1 MFLYFQKYVERMTTK
16 KDNLENF
23 FDDLDNF
30 WWFDFN
36 NEVWFEEEN
45 KDLDSLEEKKSK
57 KEKKQKTKD
66 LKGDNNLD
74 WFFDDVDNDN
84 SNIEDN
90 ENDLDNENNNLEDE
104 NEVDDVDSDDSEDEN
119 DDNNENFQSIW
130 NLLWEYSDKNEDL
143 SFLDEDWD
151 DNEWND
157 EDDNEIEDENE
168 DNNEEDD
175 DSDNDNND
183 DTNND
188 TEKDE
193 DFWWSNNDFDE
204 EDEDNSFNDDWEDDN
219 ELEDNEDSN
228 DEDYNWEED
237 DNDYTWDDSEEDN
250 NEDDDFWW
258 NWSSKE
264 DEDDEDNNFNED
276 DEYDEEDMSEIN
288 ESEYQ
293 WRRNNF
299 REDREDYENEKD
311 WDKRYWNRNTI
322 WSSFN
327 EFNPDLH
334 LEQDVNWSV
343 REEKNQMIIMRQ
355 DNQKKYELFK
365 RIFNW
370 ISRER
375 WEIFSKQKLQ
385 SDEFKNTKLEEFREI
400 DLTIKTLPHSTYL
413 DFTWVNTVDLWKEV
427 NEKELWE
434 FLFEFSDSPLYQKK
448 WLWWIKSQFFW
459 KWKFYVIDNWFL
471 DSNDFYKIT
480 TKFVDNW
487 DYESI
492 LVWYDLLSNRYIFSS
507 IEQLRHYSVVWASWS
522 WKTVWL
528 VSLVTQYLIKNNT
541 DIIFIEKWTDLEW
554 YLRECER
561 FIYKSDVEVMRYEH
575 IIAIFTYINMELS
588 RRKKIFAQMKPKPV
602 SKIQEYNAIAEKQW
616 KPFMKY
622 LLLVIDEFSR
632 LRDTLWNESK
642 ESEEFF
648 LLQLKSLIQ
657 VARSYWIYCMLA
669 TQNPTSE
676 WWVPSNI
683 QLNLSTKVLWLA
695 EWASSVKY
703 LTHAD
708 ERAVARQWKIRM
720 WDFLFN
726 AEWQPWMTISRMFKV
741 DQLLPQFI
749 EDWYIVPKTE
759 EEKNKIWISVD
770 DYSNNK
776 INELIQELM
785 KDNSDIELLK
795 SDKFWDY
802 WINTMWLDRISWIRK
817 LSMILI
823 INILLWRFENEV
835 CKKIRET
842 NLNPSNFNME
852 QEIDKLLDNEN
863 YQQLWFIFVLVKSI
877 YFKYLDNVIK
887 VEKISKS
894 EINKAKNWD
903 DASTEAIE
911 WYLWRIREN
920 IVYNV
925 NDTLSRLW

>member
-1 MFLYFQKYVERMTTK
+1 MTTK

-36 NEVWFEEEN
+36 DEVWFEKEDNE
-45 KDLDSLEEKKSK
+45 LDSLEEKKSK
-57 KEKKQKTKD
+57 KKENKNSKETKHSKED
-66 LKGDNNLD
+66 ELE
-74 WFFDDVDNDN
+74 WFFDDVENENTNIDDYEDTDNDEKN
-84 SNIEDN
+84 ED
-90 ENDLDNENNNLEDE
+90 
-104 NEVDDVDSDDSEDEN
+104 
-119 DDNNENFQSIW
+119 NENFQSIW
-130 NLLWEYSDKNEDL
+130 NLLWEYSDKEDL
-143 SFLDEDWD
+143 SFLDEDW
-151 DNEWND
+151 NENWDEEDWDD
-157 EDDNEIEDENE
+157 ED
-168 DNNEEDD
+168 NEEDD
-175 DSDNDNND
+175 NN
-183 DTNND
+183 N
-188 TEKDE
+188 EEDE
-193 DFWWSNNDFDE
+193 DFWWSNNDSDE
-204 EDEDNSFNDDWEDDN
+204 EDEDNSFNEYW
-219 ELEDNEDSN
+219 
-228 DEDYNWEED
+228 ED
-237 DNDYTWDDSEEDN
+237 DNDYTWDDSEEEDSN
-250 NEDDDFWW
+250 DSDEDDDFWW
-258 NWSSKE
+258 NWSSK
-264 DEDDEDNNFNED
+264 DEDDWDEDNNFNED
-276 DEYDEEDMSEIN
+276 DESDDEDISEIN

-299 REDREDYENEKD
+299 EEEEDYENEKD
-311 WDKRYWNRNTI
+311 WDKRYWKRNTK

-327 EFNPDLH
+327 EFNPNLH

-400 DLTIKTLPHSTYL
+400 DLTIKTLPHSSYL

-588 RRKKIFAQMKPKPV
+588 RRKKIFAQMQPKPV

-741 DQLLPQFI
+741 DQLLPKFI

>member
-1 MFLYFQKYVERMTTK
+1 MTTK

-36 NEVWFEEEN
+36 NEIWFEKEDN
-45 KDLDSLEEKKSK
+45 KLDSLEEKKSK
-57 KEKKQKTKD
+57 KKETKNSKD
-66 LKGDNNLD
+66 TEHSKETELE
-74 WFFDDVDNDN
+74 WFFDDVENEN
-84 SNIEDN
+84 TNIEDN
-90 ENDLDNENNNLEDE
+90 DDTDDNEYDNDEDS
-104 NEVDDVDSDDSEDEN
+104 NDTDDSDNEEDKNE
-119 DDNNENFQSIW
+119 DNENFQSIW
-130 NLLWEYSDKNEDL
+130 NLLWEYSDKEDL
-143 SFLDEDWD
+143 SFLDEDWEENWD
-151 DNEWND
+151 EEDWDDEDNED
-157 EDDNEIEDENE
+157 
-168 DNNEEDD
+168 DNNEEEDD
-175 DSDNDNND
+175 DRDNEFDNED
-183 DTNND
+183 WDEEDNND

-193 DFWWSNNDFDE
+193 DFWWSNNDS
-204 EDEDNSFNDDWEDDN
+204 DEDNSFNEDWEDDN
-219 ELEDNEDSN
+219 EIEDNEESN
-228 DEDYNWEED
+228 GEDDNWEDDDYNWDDLRED
-237 DNDYTWDDSEEDN
+237 NSNDND
-250 NEDDDFWW
+250 EDDDFWW
-258 NWSSKE
+258 NWSSKD
-264 DEDDEDNNFNED
+264 DEDDWDEDNNFNEED
-276 DEYDEEDMSEIN
+276 DESDEEDMSEIN
-288 ESEYQ
+288 ESEYH

-299 REDREDYENEKD
+299 EEEDYENEKD
-311 WDKRYWNRNTI
+311 WDKRYWKRNTK

-334 LEQDVNWSV
+334 LEQEVNWSI

-400 DLTIKTLPHSTYL
+400 DLTIKTLPHSSYL

-448 WLWWIKSQFFW
+448 WLSWIKSQFFW

-507 IEQLRHYSVVWASWS
+507 IEQLRHYSVVWTSWS

-588 RRKKIFAQMKPKPV
+588 RRKKIFAQMQPKPV

-648 LLQLKSLIQ
+648 LFQLKSLIQ

-669 TQNPTSE
+669 TQNHTSE